1 MDAKAVLEV
10 KEITKRFLGTVA
22 LKNVSLALYEQE
34 ILAIMGENG
43 AGKSTLM
50 KILSGLYPNTD
61 FEGFLYLNGSE
72 VRFASPQESE
82 QHGIAMIYQE
92 LNLELDLT
100 VAENICLGRLPKNR
114 IGLIDWKKTRDI
126 ARQVLS
132 RLHVEM
138 DLDEIARNLS
148 PSLQQLVCIARALVR
163 EPSILILDEPTSVL
177 TAGETDNLLQIIRGL
192 KAQGIA
198 CIYISHKLDEVYQ
211 LCDRLI
217 IFRDGYYVSEYRKE
231 DGYDSDVIIR
241 DMIGR
246 SLDVMYPSSSRDI
259 GNEVFRVEG
268 LKVPHQSAY
277 GKYVIEDL
285 SFSLRK
291 GEILGLTG
299 LVGSGRSETL
309 NAIFGSI
316 PRSSGKIFING
327 KQVTIDS
334 PGDAKRNG
342 IGLLTEDR
350 KKNGIIASL
359 NVRHN
364 MTITILDQL
373 KKVLFIDQAE
383 ENKIAYT
390 FFEKLRIRAP
400 GLDTLITNLSG
411 GNQQKVI
418 LSKWLMTKLQI
429 LFLDEPT
436 RGIDVGAKSEIYS
449 IIQKLTE
456 EGVSVVMISS
466 EIPEL
471 LALCDRFVV
480 LGKGVQ
486 QAEYVK
492 DEANE
497 VKILRAS
504 SNT

>member
-198 CIYISHKLDEVYQ
+198 CIYISHKLDEVY
-211 LCDRLI
+211 I
-217 IFRDGYYVSEYRKE
+217 INCAIV
-231 DGYDSDVIIR
+231 
-241 DMIGR
+241 
-246 SLDVMYPSSSRDI
+246 
-259 GNEVFRVEG
+259 
-268 LKVPHQSAY
+268 
-277 GKYVIEDL
+277 L
-285 SFSLRK
+285 SFFVMAIMSVNTERK
-291 GEILGLTG
+291 M
-299 LVGSGRSETL
+299 
-309 NAIFGSI
+309 
-316 PRSSGKIFING
+316 
-327 KQVTIDS
+327 VTI
-334 PGDAKRNG
+334 
-342 IGLLTEDR
+342 
-350 KKNGIIASL
+350 
-359 NVRHN
+359 
-364 MTITILDQL
+364 
-373 KKVLFIDQAE
+373 
-383 ENKIAYT
+383 
-390 FFEKLRIRAP
+390 
-400 GLDTLITNLSG
+400 
-411 GNQQKVI
+411 
-418 LSKWLMTKLQI
+418 
-429 LFLDEPT
+429 
-436 RGIDVGAKSEIYS
+436 
-449 IIQKLTE
+449 
-456 EGVSVVMISS
+456 VM
-466 EIPEL
+466 
-471 LALCDRFVV
+471 
-480 LGKGVQ
+480 
-486 QAEYVK
+486 
-492 DEANE
+492 
-497 VKILRAS
+497 
-504 SNT
+504 